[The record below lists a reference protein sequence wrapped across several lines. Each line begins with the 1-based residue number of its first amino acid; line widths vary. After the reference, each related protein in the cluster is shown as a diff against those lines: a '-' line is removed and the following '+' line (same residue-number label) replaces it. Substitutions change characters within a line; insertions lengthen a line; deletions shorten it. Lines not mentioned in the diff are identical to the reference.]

1 MKNCNQK
8 IHNAVF
14 IEQYS
19 INKIWGCY
27 TMPVNKTELVSFY
40 SHAIAA
46 LASFIGL
53 FILIEAA
60 QSYIVKILSAVY
72 AISVIALFSASTL
85 YHGLKRQDNEESKW
99 RKLDHMAIFIMIAGT
114 YTPVCYL
121 YLPATKAFTILFF
134 QWLLV
139 ASGILFKLYFFNA
152 PRIIYT
158 AIYLIMGW
166 MAIVVIKDIV
176 HIMDST
182 SLWYLFAGGIA
193 FTAGAVFY
201 IMQWPKKIQGYVGFH
216 EFFHFFIVAGAVCHY
231 LMVYRGVK
239 YM

>member
-1 MKNCNQK
+1 
-8 IHNAVF
+8 
-14 IEQYS
+14 
-19 INKIWGCY
+19 
-27 TMPVNKTELVSFY
+27 MPVNKTELVSFY

-53 FILIEAA
+53 FILIESA
-60 QSYIVKILSAVY
+60 QSFTVKILSAVY

-85 YHGLKRQDNEESKW
+85 YHGLKQHDNEESLW

-166 MAIVVIKDIV
+166 MAI
-176 HIMDST
+176 DST

-216 EFFHFFIVAGAVCHY
+216 EFFHFFIIAGAVCHY